1 MRLILEELQ
10 PQMKI
15 QLHFRCLLPALKSR
29 RTFSRLVT
37 TEVSAPT
44 ILRRRSMRWNIPFAV
59 PITLQTSLIIAAKGT
74 VITKYRARIS
84 DCLKSQISCQA
95 KCVRC

>member
-1 MRLILEELQ
+1 MGEREVRHLMRLILEELQ

-15 QLHFRCLLPALKSR
+15 QLHCKCLLPALKSG

-44 ILRRRSMRWNIPFAV
+44 ILRRRNVRWGIPFAV
-59 PITLQTSLIIAAKGT
+59 PITLQTSLIIAAKDT
-74 VITKYRARIS
+74 VIAKYKGSI
-84 DCLKSQISCQA
+84 
-95 KCVRC
+95 

>member
-15 QLHFRCLLPALKSR
+15 QLYLRCLLPALKCR

-37 TEVSAPT
+37 TEASAPT
-44 ILRRRSMRWNIPFAV
+44 ILRRRNVRWGIPYVV
-59 PITLQTSLIIAAKGT
+59 PIALQTSLIMAANDT
-74 VITKYRARIS
+74 VIPKYKAPI
-84 DCLKSQISCQA
+84 
-95 KCVRC
+95 